1 MGRERHRHGIIA
13 ALAVLDTLY
22 TPAVATQAPST
33 VLARATAALERGR
46 GAEAAQL
53 LAPVLRSGTLSRQD
67 ELSVRT
73 ALAEAWLLQDDL
85 VHAAAA
91 LGRTPDTLREKIS
104 DGQLSTLWRLHGR
117 LTFKKGEQS
126 RAIAMHSRALKQAEL
141 AHDSRAIGLA
151 HYELALAY
159 KQVGDS
165 GIVREHLTEAAS
177 ALHAAGDR
185 RHLAQVHSLSAVLLA
200 QSGRTDE
207 ASAALRQGERLA
219 MAISADDVLAG
230 IVHNQANVAL
240 MRHRHDEALAL
251 AERSVSLHQSLGSGH
266 GLAVALATLGQIHVQ
281 VGDLERAE
289 QILNRALEVRSPV
302 KFGETTGAVFDTLA
316 QIHLMRGSYERAGE
330 YLRLAGDAYGA
341 YGSHT
346 MRWYEWSLKVLGVK
360 LAIRRGAFDEALA
373 MADALA
379 NAPGV
384 PPSDAIQADLA
395 ASEALVAAGRLEE
408 AEKRLQACEDKLDP
422 RGTPGT
428 WGEFLRIRGL
438 IHEQTSRPSAAYH
451 DFAQSA
457 NVFDLL
463 GERYQAALSHL
474 SMGRISAE
482 AGSMGAAERYLNL
495 AEGVFKTLG
504 AQRDLDEA
512 AAARDVLSRGA
523 SADGTAAAADAD
535 EAIVRRLVDAAIF
548 PELLARET
556 ATALMETL
564 EAESVV
570 VFVVPAS
577 GELRVLAAT
586 GADTDT
592 GLAIARAASQGIRE
606 HRGNPIL
613 LESLGRDQNGPRFCA
628 VVAGKRIG
636 DGDLRRVRMFSAVAR
651 QGFELCGARER
662 PVHVA
667 EQSGERSLE
676 PLLPGFVCASAA
688 MNRLADQIQ
697 RMQGHNL
704 TVLITGESGTGKDL
718 VARAIHSGSV
728 RSTAM
733 FLPYNCTTTTREL
746 ADSQLFGHRR
756 GSFTGAVADQQGL
769 IRSAA
774 GGTLFLD
781 EIGDLPLDI
790 QPKLLRFLE
799 QGEIMPVG
807 ETRPIAVDVRVLAA
821 TNADLEQRVSEGKF
835 REDLFY
841 RLSVIRLYVPPL
853 RDRREEIP
861 HLSTFFL
868 RDACERLG
876 KPDVHL
882 SSATLDL
889 FARYWWPG
897 NVRQLRNEIQRA
909 VALSP
914 PGGVIEPDHLSPD
927 LAAPDP
933 RKAVSGL
940 SGGLAAG
947 PSADPGFLIRPGN
960 LANVVERI
968 ERDLITATLGSTSGN
983 ISETARVLG
992 LTRRG
997 LYLKMRRL
1005 GLEASMADTQ

>member
-1 MGRERHRHGIIA
+1 
-13 ALAVLDTLY
+13 
-22 TPAVATQAPST
+22 VATQALPT
-33 VLARATAALERGR
+33 ILTRATASLERGR
-46 GAEAAQL
+46 GQEAAQML
-53 LAPVLRSGTLSRQD
+53 VPVLRSGTLSRED
-67 ELSVRT
+67 ELSVRG

-85 VHAAAA
+85 TQAAAT
-91 LGRTPDTLREKIS
+91 LGRTPDTLREKVS
-104 DGQLSTLWRLHGR
+104 DRQLSTLWRLHGR
-117 LTFKKGEQS
+117 LTFARGEQS
-126 RAIAMHSRALKQAEL
+126 RAIALHSRALKHAEL

-185 RHLAQVHSLSAVLLA
+185 RHLALVHSLSAVLLA
-200 QSGRTDE
+200 QSGRADE
-207 ASAALRQGERLA
+207 ATAALRQGERLA
-219 MAISADDVLAG
+219 MAIPADDVLAG

-251 AERSVSLHQSLGSGH
+251 AERSVSLHQSLGSNH
-266 GLAVALATLGQIHVQ
+266 GLAVALATLGQIFVQ
-281 VGDLERAE
+281 IGDLERAE
-289 QILNRALEVRSPV
+289 QILNRTLEVRSPV
-302 KFGETTGAVFDTLA
+302 QFHETTGAVFDTLA

-360 LAIRRGAFDEALA
+360 LAIRRGAHDEALA
-373 MADALA
+373 MANELA
-379 NAPGV
+379 QAADV

-395 ASEALVAAGRLEE
+395 ASEALLAAGRLDE
-408 AEKRLQACEDKLDP
+408 AEHRLQACEDRLDP

-438 IHEQTSRPSAAYH
+438 IHAQTSRSSAAYH

-474 SMGRISAE
+474 SMGRLSAE
-482 AGSMGAAERYLNL
+482 AGSLTAAERYLTL
-495 AEGVFKTLG
+495 AESVFKTLG
-504 AQRDLDEA
+504 AQRDLD
-512 AAARDVLSRGA
+512 
-523 SADGTAAAADAD
+523 GTAAARRVLAGAATGRDGAAATDAD

-548 PELLARET
+548 PELLAREA
-556 ATALMETL
+556 ATALLETL
-564 EAESVV
+564 AAQSVV
-570 VFVVPAS
+570 VFVAPSSA
-577 GELRVLAAT
+577 ELRVLAAA
-586 GADTDT
+586 GSDPEA
-592 GLAIARAASQGIRE
+592 ARAVASAASQGSRE
-606 HRGNPIL
+606 HGGRSLTI
-613 LESLGRDQNGPRFCA
+613 ESLGRDHDGPRFCA
-628 VVAGKRIG
+628 VVAGRQREA
-636 DGDLRRVRMFSAVAR
+636 DLRRFRMFCAVAR

-662 PVHVA
+662 PPQVS
-667 EQSGERSLE
+667 EQTTERSLE

-718 VARAIHSGSV
+718 VARAIHFGSP

-733 FLPYNCTTTTREL
+733 YLPYNCTTTTREL

-807 ETRPIAVDVRVLAA
+807 ETRPLAVDVRVLAA

-835 REDLFY
+835 REDLYY
-841 RLSVIRLYVPPL
+841 RLSVIRLHVPPL
-853 RDRREEIP
+853 RERREEIP

-868 RDACERLG
+868 RDACDRLG

-909 VALSP
+909 VAMSP
-914 PGGVIEPDHLSPD
+914 PGSAIEPEHLSAD
-927 LAAPDP
+927 LSAPEP
-933 RKAVSGL
+933 ATQAVQ
-940 SGGLAAG
+940 
-947 PSADPGFLIRPGN
+947 GFAPTAPIRPGN
-960 LANVVERI
+960 LAAVVERI
-968 ERDLITATLGSTSGN
+968 ERDLITATLSSTSGN

-1005 GLEASMADTQ
+1005 GLEGGMADTQ